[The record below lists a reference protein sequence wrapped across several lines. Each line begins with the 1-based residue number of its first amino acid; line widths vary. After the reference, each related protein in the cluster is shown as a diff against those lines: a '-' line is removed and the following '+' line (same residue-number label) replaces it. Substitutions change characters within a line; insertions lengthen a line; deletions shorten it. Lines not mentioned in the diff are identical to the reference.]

1 MSKLKPK
8 LFINIVTDG
17 KSWVHQLHNIRV
29 GDFALCS
36 NNELGLVLWQTI
48 CTEKRTNKKYIL
60 YHGVNLTGKKIGLN
74 WQSRNPKKVSK
85 TYVRRMFSPQVT
97 KDKK

>member
-1 MSKLKPK
+1 MSKSKPK
-8 LFINIVTDG
+8 LSINIVHDG
-17 KSWVHQLHNIRV
+17 KSWVHQLDNIHI

-36 NNELGLVLWQTI
+36 NKELGLVLWQTI

-60 YHGVNLTGKKIGLN
+60 YHGVNLTGNKIGLN

-85 TYVRRMFSPQVT
+85 TYVKRMFSPKVVQ
-97 KDKK
+97 